1 MMTTNRAVEMAPSQ
15 VSLSGR
21 TFCRAVFVSARS
33 RQVGSVP
40 AATRSEVEGAFDD
53 TARRLEAFAGDFLR
67 GLVERLVCLT
77 ADRFEVVVDRR
88 ADVDAAEVDAALD
101 VRFEDF
107 ALLLV
112 DTLFGA
118 AFFDVTLLRE
128 VLRELTLPD
137 DAFTKRTGFF
147 ARDPVE
153 VEEVRFFEMAMVSQ
167 DGVRLVRCHPVVPRR
182 AVGHCGFAD

>member
-15 VSLSGR
+15 VSFSGR

-40 AATRSEVEGAFDD
+40 AATRRPLEGAFDD
-53 TARRLEAFAGDFLR
+53 TALRLDAFAGDFFR
-67 GLVERLVCLT
+67 GLAERTLFPAAERLEVAEERRTEADGDVVFLGADFLVDGFAL
-77 ADRFEVVVDRR
+77 ADR
-88 ADVDAAEVDAALD
+88 ADDALPE
-101 VRFEDF
+101 E
-107 ALLLV
+107 
-112 DTLFGA
+112 
-118 AFFDVTLLRE
+118 AFFRE
-128 VLRELTLPD
+128 VLRDAVFPD

-153 VEEVRFFEMAMVSQ
+153 VEEVLFFEMAMVSQ